1 MRDRS
6 CYTTIGETGPLPPR
20 RKSAVIVDDGLSV
33 SLVLLDD
40 SQPATV
46 GARFSHG
53 GRMWVVSGVRPGS
66 RVLVAE
72 PDLPVW
78 PQGDG

>member
-1 MRDRS
+1 MRDQS
-6 CYTTIGETGPLPPR
+6 CSTTTWETGPLPPR
-20 RKSAVIVDDGLSV
+20 RKTAVIVDDGLSV
-33 SLVLLDD
+33 SLVLLED

-53 GRMWVVSGVRPGS
+53 GRTWVVSGIRPGS

-72 PDLPVW
+72 PELPAW